1 MPNSWERD
9 PNLSLREREEKK
21 NTIFL
26 YFPWDAGAQRD
37 ENFTLLG
44 VTQSENEDI
53 TFCRASERGMMTLY
67 LYING
72 PQEAH
77 AKNKLFFS
85 WETDFFLK
93 CMNLY
98 LRWEFGWIPGTG
110 NGVVCVCLLH
120 MAGEGSLL
128 LMGLPWL
135 SLIFF
140 LIKIASSSIGDFP
153 LPWQSM
159 VSEPLQKTS
168 FVVNIYSM
176 PTKQG
181 KLAEGPN
188 LLNGCPNRKSKNP
201 W

>member
-21 NTIFL
+21 KH
-26 YFPWDAGAQRD
+26 YFFVFSLRCRGTKRWEFYIVRCNSVWKRGY
-37 ENFTLLG
+37 NLL
-44 VTQSENEDI
+44 Q
-53 TFCRASERGMMTLY
+53 SERGMMTLY

-159 VSEPLQKTS
+159 VSEPLQKRPLWLT
-168 FVVNIYSM
+168 FTPCQRNRV
-176 PTKQG
+176 
-181 KLAEGPN
+181 N
-188 LLNGCPNRKSKNP
+188 LLRGLIF
-201 W
+201 